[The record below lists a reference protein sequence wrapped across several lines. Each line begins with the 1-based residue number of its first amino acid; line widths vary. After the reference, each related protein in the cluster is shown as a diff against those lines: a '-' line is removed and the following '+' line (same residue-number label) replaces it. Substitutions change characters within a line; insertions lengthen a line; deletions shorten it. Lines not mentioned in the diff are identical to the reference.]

1 MSLDVGKAI
10 SEILLADTVLTDK
23 IGNKIFPV
31 LAKENTTFPFI
42 VYKRSGLIP
51 AYTKDKFSVEDTVFI
66 DIVIVSESYADSL
79 NLAKAVRNSL
89 ERKKGTFAGIEIV
102 DIRLANSDEDGE
114 DVFLQGLSFEIIIKK

>member
-51 AYTKDKFSVEDTVFI
+51 AYTKDKFSVEDTAFI

-79 NLAKAVRNSL
+79 NLAKAVRNSM